1 MKLYLNTVFSIAIL
15 VMLVACNPKPKD
27 LKFSVF
33 KISKIKYPIEGDS
46 TRSFTY
52 EACVPVFE
60 EGSQQL
66 IDSINTFIG
75 QSFFEHK
82 NNITDLKKLV
92 KAETDSFYQDYLR
105 DFSDFNEVDFPL
117 TYNYIYKFTV
127 AFHNTKHVTLK
138 NENYAYTGGAHGNY
152 STLYYVFNAEN
163 GKLLLSVNDLVR
175 DTLKLQE
182 IAKQQFY
189 KLKNIDSNKPINDQG
204 YWFEKKKFSLNN
216 NFGLLKD
223 TLIFTYNPYEITN
236 YAEGQTELKI
246 PMDLLK

>member
-1 MKLYLNTVFSIAIL
+1 MKLKHNSVLLLVIL
-15 VMLVACNPKPKD
+15 SLVLACNQKAKE
-27 LKFSVF
+27 LKFSDY
-33 KISKIKYPIEGDS
+33 KISKIKFPTKGDS
-46 TRSFTY
+46 SSSFTY
-52 EACVPVFE
+52 EASVPIFE
-60 EGSQQL
+60 DGSQQL
-66 IDSINTFIG
+66 IDSINIFIG
-75 QSFFEHK
+75 QTFFEHK

-92 KAETDSFYQDYLR
+92 KAESDSFYNNYLR
-105 DFSDFNEVDFPL
+105 DFSDFIEADFPL
-117 TYNYIYKFTV
+117 TYNYIYKFNV
-127 AFHNTKHVTLK
+127 AFQNTKYVTLK

-163 GKLLLSVNDLVR
+163 GKLLSVNDLVS

-189 KLKNIDSNKPINDQG
+189 KLKNIDDNKPINDQG
-204 YWFEKKKFSLNN
+204 YWFEKKSFSLNN